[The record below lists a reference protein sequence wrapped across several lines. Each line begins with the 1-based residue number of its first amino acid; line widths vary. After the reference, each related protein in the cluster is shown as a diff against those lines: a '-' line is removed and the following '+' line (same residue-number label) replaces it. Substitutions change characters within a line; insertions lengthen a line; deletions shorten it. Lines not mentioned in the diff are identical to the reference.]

1 MSHWIQQLR
10 DSDNA
15 AYLIYL
21 LLLVIFAADSL
32 TQLGF
37 AHGFLYAPLLLLA
50 SLTNKLRLLRIVFLA
65 AILVVWL
72 GVLVSPAAPQGFS
85 FIFVLA
91 NRAGACICL
100 LLIYLQMRAVIYLQ
114 RQQEKQRADMAMQK
128 QQLQLANKVTKF
140 ARWTLDTH
148 TNMVRLSEEAKTLLP
163 NASRSRFTLSQFSG
177 LFQLPYQAAV
187 QQLMNDYLEQQQ
199 PFDIE
204 CPCLLEGKTEHWVRI
219 VGYAASPDETSMQG
233 IVQDINSAHQ
243 ITMRLAQEQQRFKQW
258 ADSLPIVVWT
268 ADRSG
273 NVNFVNQTLAAL
285 TGIAADQLAQSW
297 LELLHPDDKH
307 QLLSQWHH
315 CVQTG
320 DPYSAEFRIRRH
332 DGTYIWHL
340 AKAVAEYDHD
350 GNIEKW
356 LGSAMAIAVA
366 TKKPAIATFN

>member
-297 LELLHPDDKH
+297 LELLHPDDQQ
-307 QLLSQWHH
+307 QLVSQWRH

>member
-219 VGYAASPDETSMQG
+219 VGYAATPDEASMQG

-273 NVNFVNQTLAAL
+273 NVNFVNQTLVAL

-297 LELLHPDDKH
+297 LELLHPDDQQ
-307 QLLSQWHH
+307 QLVSQWRH

-366 TKKPAIATFN
+366 TKKPAIATVN